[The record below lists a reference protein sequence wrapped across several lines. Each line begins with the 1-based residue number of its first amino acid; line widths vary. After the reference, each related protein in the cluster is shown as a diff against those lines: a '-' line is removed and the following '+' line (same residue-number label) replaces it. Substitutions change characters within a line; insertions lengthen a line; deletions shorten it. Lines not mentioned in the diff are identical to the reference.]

1 MLFFDRD
8 GMVVTKYC
16 THPLFRRSH
25 LLDII
30 IIVAYFVTVMTIGIR
45 SRTAA
50 DASAAE
56 YFISN
61 RSLRWPSIALS
72 TIATNIHAGHFLG
85 MAGSA
90 YLYGLAQANLEINAV
105 FGILLATFVFVP
117 LYLRLKVITI
127 TQFFEQRFGV
137 RVATAYSVLT
147 IVLYGF
153 LYLGTTLFW
162 GAYAVNALFSAQ
174 IAFLGPDPIVRI
186 MIIMVALGLFSA
198 TYTYLGGLRAVV
210 RTDAVQF
217 VLLVGGGFVLLFAAL
232 HKLGGWS
239 QLYAQ
244 TDLMH
249 LHLPADHPKL
259 PWTAIG
265 AMLLLNLNYWGS
277 NQIILQRALAAR
289 SVRDA
294 QIGLL
299 VSGVLKY
306 VIALVIVVPAIALAG
321 LLKDNPLS
329 DPDQAYPTLVNMLLP
344 AGLRGLVL
352 CGLFA
357 SLMSSVDSI
366 FNSVSTLWSIDI
378 YQRRLKPEATD
389 RQVVAMGK
397 KAIIVTL
404 LTGLSF
410 GFFQV
415 YVKFTNPEFALTH
428 WFNNTSYYIKVGF
441 VILISAAVF
450 LYRARPNLVLAMMFV
465 AVGIKLLL
473 ERLLPELAYFNITA
487 LTILAGF
494 SVVALDSLWT
504 GRRLAHR
511 RDIWYSDGRPVTV
524 LGGLLLA
531 SLLLLQIVFH

>member
-1 MLFFDRD
+1 
-8 GMVVTKYC
+8 MVGNREFS
-16 THPLFRRSH
+16 HPLVRRSP

-30 IIVAYFVTVMTIGIR
+30 IIVAYFVTVMTVGIR

-50 DASAAE
+50 DASAEE
-56 YFISN
+56 YFISS

-72 TIATNIHAGHFLG
+72 TVATNIHAGHFLG

-117 LYLRLKVITI
+117 LYLRLKIITI
-127 TQFFEQRFGV
+127 TQFFEQRFGS
-137 RVATAYSVLT
+137 RVATAYSLLT

-162 GAYAVNALFSAQ
+162 GAYAVNALFADQ
-174 IAFLGPDPIVRI
+174 ISFLGPDPVVRI
-186 MIIMVALGLFSA
+186 MVIMVALGMFSA

-210 RTDAVQF
+210 RTDAIQF
-217 VLLVGGGFVLLFAAL
+217 VLLVGGGFVVLFAAL
-232 HKLGGWS
+232 NKLGGWS
-239 QLYAQ
+239 ELYAQ
-244 TDLMH
+244 TNLMH

-299 VSGVLKY
+299 ASGVLKY
-306 VIALVIVVPAIALAG
+306 VIALIIVVPAIALAG
-321 LLKDNPLS
+321 ILKDNPLS

-378 YQRRLKPEATD
+378 YRGRLRPEATD
-389 RQVVAMGK
+389 REVVAMGK
-397 KAIIVTL
+397 KAIVVTL

-410 GFFQV
+410 GFVQV
-415 YVKFTNPEFALTH
+415 YIKFSNPEFALTH

-441 VILISAAVF
+441 VILIASAVF

-465 AVGIKLLL
+465 AIGIKLLL
-473 ERLLPELAYFNITA
+473 ERMLPDMAYFNITA

-494 SVVALDSLWT
+494 GVVAVDTLWRQ
-504 GRRLAHR
+504 RRLVKGHE
-511 RDIWYSDGRPVTV
+511 IWYSDGRPVSV

-531 SLLLLQIVFH
+531 SLILLQITFH

>member
-1 MLFFDRD
+1 M
-8 GMVVTKYC
+8 
-16 THPLFRRSH
+16 
-25 LLDII
+25 LDILI
-30 IIVAYFVTVMTIGIR
+30 IAAYFVAVMVVGVR
-45 SRTAA
+45 ARVSH
-50 DASAAE
+50 DASAEE

-105 FGILLATFVFVP
+105 FGILLAAFVFVP

-127 TQFFEQRFGV
+127 TQFFEQRFGG
-137 RVATAYSVLT
+137 RVATAYSLLT

-162 GAYAVNALFSAQ
+162 GAYAVNALFAEQ
-174 IAFLGPDPIVRI
+174 IGFLGSDPVVRI
-186 MIIMVALGLFSA
+186 MIMMVALGLFSA

-210 RTDAVQF
+210 RTDAIQF
-217 VLLVGGGFVLLFAAL
+217 VLLIGGGVVLLTAAL
-232 HKLGGWS
+232 NKLGGWS
-239 QLYAQ
+239 ELYTQ
-244 TDLMH
+244 TNLMH

-299 VSGVLKY
+299 ASGVLKY
-306 VIALVIVVPAIALAG
+306 AIALVIVVPAIALAG
-321 LLKDNPLS
+321 LLKDNPLA

-378 YQRRLKPEATD
+378 YRRRLRPEATD
-389 RQVVAMGK
+389 QQVVAMGK
-397 KAIIVTL
+397 KAIMVTL
-404 LTGLSF
+404 ITGLSF
-410 GFFQV
+410 GFLQV
-415 YVKFTNPEFALTH
+415 YIKFANPEFALTH
-428 WFNNTSYYIKVGF
+428 WFNDMSYYIKVGF
-441 VILISAAVF
+441 VILITSAVF
-450 LYRARPNLVLAMMFV
+450 LYRARPNLVLAMMFITI
-465 AVGIKLLL
+465 GIKLLL
-473 ERLLPELAYFNITA
+473 EFLLPAVAYFNITA
-487 LTILAGF
+487 LTILTGLAI
-494 SVVALDSLWT
+494 VAIEAFWRSRQTIAL
-504 GRRLAHR
+504 
-511 RDIWYSDGRPVTV
+511 RDVWYSDGRGVSV
-524 LGGLLLA
+524 LGACLLA
-531 SLLLLQIVFH
+531 SLLFLQIRFH

>member
-1 MLFFDRD
+1 MASLTD
-8 GMVVTKYC
+8 VVTLS
-16 THPLFRRSH
+16 PGRGL
-25 LLDII
+25 LLDILI
-30 IIVAYFVTVMTIGIR
+30 IIAYFVVVMLVGVLA
-45 SRTAA
+45 RTPA
-50 DASAAE
+50 DASVEE
-56 YFISN
+56 YFISG

-105 FGILLATFVFVP
+105 FGILMATFVFVP
-117 LYLRLKVITI
+117 LYLRLKLVTI
-127 TQFFEQRFGV
+127 TQFFEQRFGS
-137 RVATAYSVLT
+137 RVATSYSVLT
-147 IVLYGF
+147 MVLYGF
-153 LYLGTTLFW
+153 FYLGTTLFW
-162 GAYAVNALFSAQ
+162 GAYAVNALFADQ
-174 IAFLGPDPIVRI
+174 IAFLGPDPVVRI
-186 MIIMVALGLFSA
+186 MLMMVGLGLFSA

-217 VLLVGGGFVLLFAAL
+217 VLLVGGGFILLFAAL
-232 HKLGGWS
+232 DKLGGWS

-299 VSGVLKY
+299 ASGVLKY
-306 VIALVIVVPAIALAG
+306 VIALVIVVPSIALAG
-321 LLKDNPLS
+321 LLKDNPLG

-344 AGLRGLVL
+344 PGLRGVVL

-378 YQRRLKPEATD
+378 YRRRLRPEATD
-389 RQVVAMGK
+389 RQVVATGK
-397 KAIIVTL
+397 KAILVTL
-404 LTGLSF
+404 VTGLSF
-410 GFFQV
+410 GFVQV
-415 YVKFTNPEFALTH
+415 YIKFSNPEFALTH
-428 WFNNTSYYIKVGF
+428 WFNDMSYYIKVGF
-441 VILISAAVF
+441 VILIASAVF
-450 LYRARPNLVLAMMFV
+450 LYRARPNLVLAMLFV
-465 AVGIKLLL
+465 TIGIKLGL
-473 ERLLPELAYFNITA
+473 EQLLPDLAYFNITA
-487 LTILAGF
+487 LTILVGF
-494 SVVALDSLWT
+494 AVVAVESVWRE
-504 GRRLAHR
+504 RRVVSY
-511 RDIWYSDGRPVTV
+511 RDIWYSDGRSVSV
-524 LGGLLLA
+524 MGA
-531 SLLLLQIVFH
+531 LLLLSLLFLQVRFH

>member
-1 MLFFDRD
+1 
-8 GMVVTKYC
+8 V
-16 THPLFRRSH
+16 
-25 LLDII
+25 LDIL
-30 IIVAYFVTVMTIGIR
+30 IIVAYFVVVMAIGVR
-45 SRTAA
+45 SRSRD
-50 DASAAE
+50 DASVEE
-56 YFISN
+56 YFISS

-72 TIATNIHAGHFLG
+72 TVATNIHAGHFLG

-105 FGILLATFVFVP
+105 FGILLAAFVFVP
-117 LYLRLKVITI
+117 LYLRLQVVTI

-137 RVATAYSVLT
+137 RVALAYSVLT

-162 GAYAVNALFSAQ
+162 GAYAVNALFAAQ
-174 IAFLGPDPIVRI
+174 ISWLGADPALRVVVL
-186 MIIMVALGLFSA
+186 MVVLGTFSA

-232 HKLGGWS
+232 HRLGGWS
-239 QLYAQ
+239 QLYRT

-289 SVRDA
+289 SLRDA

-299 VSGVLKY
+299 ASGVLKY
-306 VIALVIVVPAIALAG
+306 VIALVIVVPGIALAG
-321 LLKDNPLS
+321 ILKDNPLT

-344 AGLRGLVL
+344 VGLRGLVL

-378 YQRRLKPEATD
+378 YQRHLRPAATD
-389 RQVVAMGK
+389 RQVVATGRR
-397 KAIIVTL
+397 AILVTL
-404 LTGLSF
+404 AAGLVF
-410 GFFQV
+410 GCVQT
-415 YVKFTNPEFALTH
+415 YIKFSNPEFALTH
-428 WFNNTSYYIKVGF
+428 WFNNMSYYIKVGF
-441 VILISAAVF
+441 VILIAAAVF
-450 LYRARPNLVLAMMFV
+450 LYRARPNLVLVMMFV
-465 AVGIKLLL
+465 SIGVKLLL
-473 ERLLPELAYFNITA
+473 EAIFPGMAYFNVTA

-494 SVVALDSLWT
+494 GIVAAESLVRE
-504 GRRLAHR
+504 RRFAHG
-511 RDIWYSDGRPVTV
+511 RDIFHVEDRLTAV
-524 LGGLLLA
+524 LGAALLA
-531 SLLLLQIVFH
+531 SLLFLQIHFH